1 MQNSYTGQ
9 VPADSFPVA
18 RDRWGIFELIVKE
31 SGDEVSDVEYKK
43 KLLLLL
49 L

>member
-18 RDRWGIFELIVKE
+18 RDRWGIFEFKE
-31 SGDEVSDVEYKK
+31 SGDELSDVEYKI

-49 L
+49 

>member
-9 VPADSFPVA
+9 VPASSPVA
-18 RDRWGIFELIVKE
+18 RDHWGIFELIIKE
-31 SGDEVSDVEYKK
+31 SENEGSDVEYKI

-49 L
+49 